1 MITEEQV
8 EGFVLLQSPEEFRL
22 TRDALALA
30 RFATLRPGDR
40 VCDLGC
46 GVGNVLIPL
55 GARASGLILDGVEL
69 RDSAAALCRESLRR
83 NGLAGCVVTG
93 DLNCRHPELPWG
105 RYDLVVANP
114 PYFLPGSGAV
124 SPVEARAAARTE
136 DSFSLEGACR
146 AASRLCK
153 TGGRFALCLR
163 PDRLAE
169 LLAHLRA
176 AGVEPKRLQLWQPGP
191 DREANLAL
199 VEGRK
204 GGKPGLRVLPVN
216 IGK

>member
-8 EGFVLLQSPEEFRL
+8 EGFTLLQSPEEFRL

-83 NGLAGCVVTG
+83 NGLAGTVVTG
-93 DLNCRHPELPWG
+93 DLNCRYPELPWG

-136 DSFSLEGACR
+136 DSFSLEAAGRHPGCAKPGEGLPCACGR
-146 AASRLCK
+146 SGWRSFWPTC
-153 TGGRFALCLR
+153 GGREWNPNGFSSGS
-163 PDRLAE
+163 PDRIGRPIWPWWRAVRAE
-169 LLAHLRA
+169 N
-176 AGVEPKRLQLWQPGP
+176 P
-191 DREANLAL
+191 DSGCCR
-199 VEGRK
+199 
-204 GGKPGLRVLPVN
+204 
-216 IGK
+216 